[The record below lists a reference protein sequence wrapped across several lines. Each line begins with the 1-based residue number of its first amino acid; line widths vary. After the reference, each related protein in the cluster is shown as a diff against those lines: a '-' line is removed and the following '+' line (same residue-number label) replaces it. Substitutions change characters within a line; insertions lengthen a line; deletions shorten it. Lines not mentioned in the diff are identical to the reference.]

1 MEFAKQQQRL
11 SPEERRI
18 GPRAWLCAVLMFV
31 TMTIAMVYLLKMA
44 IFIQET
50 GIGDSVMA
58 GLASS
63 STTCT
68 ALVISLLFSRIFGI
82 FKRYTVVISMAA
94 VALSFTLLA
103 LSTGPAG
110 VFAGAVI
117 YGVYLGTIIPYLQTS
132 VSGVVHPYRRT
143 YALSILSM
151 AMFAGQAASSLYV
164 GIVESMIGPST
175 AALFE
180 VMSVTFII
188 LLVVVLAYLIITR
201 KHADYPYGD
210 MDGEGIIAGEG
221 DGTESPEV

>member
-1 MEFAKQQQRL
+1 M
-11 SPEERRI
+11 
-18 GPRAWLCAVLMFV
+18 CALLMFV

-68 ALVISLLFSRIFGI
+68 ALVISLLFSKLFGA
-82 FKRYTVVISMAA
+82 FKRYTVLVSMAA

-110 VFAGAVI
+110 VFAGAII

-151 AMFAGQAASSLYV
+151 AMFAGQAASSIYV
-164 GIVESMIGPST
+164 GVVESVIGPST

-188 LLVVVLAYLIITR
+188 LFAIVAIYLIATR
-201 KHADYPYGD
+201 RNGGYPYGD
-210 MDGEGIIAGEG
+210 MDGEGDIAGAG
-221 DGTESPEV
+221 DATEDPEIA